1 MNRFFSIL
9 TLTLFSLLVFS
20 CANNDA
26 TAGLHAT
33 VFLRDGTSY
42 AGTVKST
49 SATAITLTGDDKSTR
64 TIDMRDVKTIDYGE
78 VAAAAPAAAPPVEP
92 APVVRAHP
100 VASNISTRTYQ
111 LRTGTEISV
120 RTDETIDSKKAVQ
133 GQTFAA
139 EVSRDVRDAAGDI
152 VIPRGSNAQIV
163 IRSASK
169 GGRFTGES
177 DLVLDLESV
186 SVDGQ
191 LYQLDTTDV
200 EMHGRQGLGKNKR
213 TGEFVGGGALVGTI
227 IGAIAGHGK
236 GAAIGAGSGAAA
248 GVGADLITR
257 GGAVRIPAETVL
269 TFKLDKSLRIHA
281 AR

>member
-1 MNRFFSIL
+1 MNRFFSIF

-42 AGTVKST
+42 SGKVKST
-49 SATAITLTGDDKSTR
+49 SASAITLTGDDKSTR
-64 TIDMRDVKTIDYGE
+64 TIEMRDVKTIDYGE
-78 VAAAAPAAAPPVEP
+78 VAAASPPVEP
-92 APVVRAHP
+92 APVARTRP

-111 LRTGTEISV
+111 LRAGTEISV

-213 TGEFVGGGALVGTI
+213 TGEFVGGGALAGTI